1 MKGQKYFW
9 VLLLMLGSG
18 MAHGQE
24 EGNAD
29 LFTESYTDQFQEA
42 FFEALKQK
50 GIENYDR
57 SEALMLE
64 AKKLDPD
71 NPVVD
76 FELARILNLAK
87 AYRRATPYALRAL
100 QSDPSEYWYLDTFMN
115 ALKPQS
121 MNHEAFASDLPL
133 EEPALRL
140 NLARWYISEGLYDK
154 AKAQLSPLS
163 GLEEARW
170 MEEEISVLESIKE
183 QPVTAGQ
190 HKGSG
195 PSEDRRTVA
204 SLESRME
211 ELITSENWKALE
223 DESAEALELYPLQPY
238 FYYSQGLAA
247 LRQGRPEEALELL
260 KEGEGFIL
268 EPSANAQKI
277 YRTLIEAYSALGT
290 PEKGKKYEEKLKSG
304 L

>member
-1 MKGQKYFW
+1 MKGQNIFW
-9 VLLLMLGSG
+9 VLLLMLGAG
-18 MAHGQE
+18 MTHGQE

-29 LFTESYTDQFQEA
+29 QFTESYTDQFQEA

-76 FELARILNLAK
+76 YELARILNLAK
-87 AYRRATPYALRAL
+87 AYRRATPYALHAL
-100 QSDPSEYWYLDTFMN
+100 QSDPTEYWYLDTFMKS
-115 ALKPQS
+115 LKPQS
-121 MNHEAFASDLPL
+121 MNPEAFASELPL

-140 NLARWYISEGLYDK
+140 NLARWYVSEGHYDK
-154 AKAQLSPLS
+154 ARAQLSPLPN
-163 GLEEARW
+163 LEEARW
-170 MEEEISVLESIKE
+170 LAEEISVLESIKE
-183 QPVTAGQ
+183 QQSATAE

-195 PSEDRRTVA
+195 PSEDLRTVA
-204 SLESRME
+204 SLETRME
-211 ELITSENWKALE
+211 ALITLENWKALE
-223 DESAEALELYPLQPY
+223 AESAQALELFPLQPY
-238 FYYSQGLAA
+238 FYYSQGLAV
-247 LRQGRPEEALELL
+247 LRQGRPEEALDFL

-268 EPSANAQKI
+268 EPSESAQKI
-277 YRTLIEAYSALGT
+277 YRTLIETYSVLGT
-290 PEKGKKYEEKLKSG
+290 PEKGKKYEDKLKSG

>member
-1 MKGQKYFW
+1 MKGQKYFC
-9 VLLLMLGSG
+9 VLLLFLGTG

-24 EGNAD
+24 EGNAE

-57 SEALMLE
+57 AEALMLE

-76 FELARILNLAK
+76 YELARILNLAK
-87 AYRRATPYALRAL
+87 AHRRATPYALRAL
-100 QSDPSEYWYLDTFMN
+100 QADPSQYWYLDTFMK
-115 ALKPQS
+115 ALQPQN
-121 MNHEAFASDLPL
+121 MNPEAFASELPL
-133 EEPALRL
+133 QEPALRL
-140 NLARWYISEGLYDK
+140 NLARWYVSESHYDK
-154 AKAQLSPLS
+154 AKTQLLPLS
-163 GLEEARW
+163 GLEEARGLQQ
-170 MEEEISVLESIKE
+170 EISVLEAIKE
-183 QPVTAGQ
+183 QPATPLQ

-195 PSEDRRTVA
+195 PSEELRTVA

-211 ELITSENWKALE
+211 ALITSENWKALE
-223 DESAEALELYPLQPY
+223 VESAEALELFPLQPY
-238 FYYSQGLAA
+238 FYYSQGLAV
-247 LRQGRPEEALELL
+247 LRQGRPEEALGIL

-268 EPSANAQKI
+268 EPSESAQKI
-277 YRTLIEAYSALGT
+277 YRTLIETYSVLGT
-290 PEKGKKYEEKLKSG
+290 PEKGKKYEDKLKSG

>member
-1 MKGQKYFW
+1 MKGQNIFW
-9 VLLLMLGSG
+9 VLLLMLGTG
-18 MAHGQE
+18 MTHGQE

-29 LFTESYTDQFQEA
+29 QFTESYTDQFQEA

-76 FELARILNLAK
+76 YELARILNLAK

-100 QSDPSEYWYLDTFMN
+100 QSDPSEYWYVDTFMKS
-115 ALKPQS
+115 LKPQS
-121 MNHEAFASDLPL
+121 MNHEAFASELPL
-133 EEPALRL
+133 EEPALRI
-140 NLARWYISEGLYDK
+140 NLARWYVSEGLYEK
-154 AKAQLSPLS
+154 AKAQLTPVSN
-163 GLEEARW
+163 LEEARW
-170 MEEEISVLESIKE
+170 LAEEIIVLESIKE
-183 QPVTAGQ
+183 QQATTAQ

-195 PSEDRRTVA
+195 PSEDRQTVA
-204 SLESRME
+204 SLETRME
-211 ELITSENWKALE
+211 ALITSENWKALE
-223 DESAEALELYPLQPY
+223 DESAQALELFPLQPY
-238 FYYSQGLAA
+238 FYYSQGLAV
-247 LRQGRPEEALELL
+247 LRQGRPEEALDFL

-268 EPSANAQKI
+268 EPSESAQKI
-277 YRTLIEAYSALGT
+277 YRTLIETYSVLGT
-290 PEKGKKYEEKLKSG
+290 PEKGKKYEDKLKSG

>member
-24 EGNAD
+24 EGSAD

-76 FELARILNLAK
+76 YELARILNLAK

-100 QSDPSEYWYLDTFMN
+100 QSDPSEYWYLDTFME

-121 MNHEAFASDLPL
+121 MNHEAFASELPL

-140 NLARWYISEGLYDK
+140 NLARWYVSEGLYNK
-154 AKAQLSPLS
+154 AKSQLVPLS
-163 GLEEARW
+163 GMEEARW
-170 MEEEISVLESIKE
+170 LEAEISVLESIKE
-183 QPVTAGQ
+183 KPASPVQ

-211 ELITSENWKALE
+211 ALITSENWKALE
-223 DESAEALELYPLQPY
+223 GESAEALELYPLQPY
-238 FYYSQGLAA
+238 FYYSQGLAV
-247 LRQGRPEEALELL
+247 LRQGRPEEALDLL
-260 KEGEGFIL
+260 KEGESFIL
-268 EPSANAQKI
+268 EPSASAQKI

-290 PEKGKKYEEKLKSG
+290 PEKGKKYEDKLKSG

>member
-1 MKGQKYFW
+1 MKGQWILW

-18 MAHGQE
+18 MTYGQE
-24 EGNAD
+24 EGSAE

-57 SEALMLE
+57 AEALMLE
-64 AKKLDPD
+64 AKKFDPD

-76 FELARILNLAK
+76 FELARILNQAK
-87 AYRRATPYALRAL
+87 AYRRATPYALKAL
-100 QSDPSEYWYLDTFMN
+100 QSDPSQYWYMDTFMK
-115 ALKPQS
+115 ALNPQR
-121 MNHEAFASDLPL
+121 MNPEAFASELPM
-133 EEPALRL
+133 EEPAFRL
-140 NLARWYISEGLYDK
+140 NLARWYMSEGLYDK
-154 AKAQLSPLS
+154 AKTQLSPLS

-170 MEEEISVLESIKE
+170 LEQEISVLESIKE
-183 QPVTAGQ
+183 PATSDNQD
-190 HKGSG
+190 KESG

-211 ELITSENWKALE
+211 ALIISEDWKALE
-223 DESAEALELYPLQPY
+223 DESAEALELFPLQPY
-238 FYYSQGLAA
+238 FYYSEALAV
-247 LRQGRPEEALELL
+247 LRQGRPEKALEFL

-268 EPSANAQKI
+268 EPSESAQKI
-277 YRTLIEAYSALGT
+277 YRTFVETYNALGT
-290 PEKGKKYEEKLKSG
+290 PEKAKKYQDKLKSG